1 MAMWQRLCELIEKP
15 QDRHVLVI
23 GDYMIDHYLYGDA
36 ERVSPEAPVPVL
48 RVVREED
55 SLGGAG
61 SVAADVAALGAI
73 AHCVGMIGEHADADR
88 LSTMLKTAGADPSGL
103 VRVPGRPTTRKT
115 RLIGLAQHRH
125 RQQLIRVDEESTEP
139 VSETTTRRL
148 LEQVERLIA
157 NCSVVCIEDYDKGVV
172 SPMLC
177 KEVAKL
183 AKARG
188 IPVLVDPA
196 NIRDY
201 SRYAGAYAITPNRT
215 ETERLTG
222 LRLRTMDAVETA
234 ARDILKACRT
244 EYACVTL
251 DADGII
257 IIGPDDMCEHVP
269 TKKRDVYD
277 VTGAGD
283 EVLAAMAVA
292 LAAGGSLREAAMLAN
307 IAGGL
312 EVEKFGC
319 VPITREE
326 VLGEIFLEH
335 HKDLGKVRTI
345 DQLVPDL
352 ARRRSLG
359 QKIVFT
365 NGCFD
370 LLHAGHV
377 ATFQLCKESG
387 DIVVVGLNS
396 DASIKRQGKSG
407 NRPIVPQSERAT
419 VLAALADVDYVVL
432 FDDDTPQKLIEAVQP
447 DVLVKGRDWEGKSIA
462 GQDVVESRGGR
473 VVLAPMV
480 EGLSTTN
487 LIAKIAGGG

>member
-1 MAMWQRLCELIEKP
+1 MWQRLCELVETP

-23 GDYMIDHYLYGDA
+23 GDFMIDHYLYGDA

-55 SLGGAG
+55 ALGGAG
-61 SVAADVAALGAI
+61 SVAADVAALGAV
-73 AHCVGMIGEHADADR
+73 AHCVGMVGDHGDADR
-88 LSTMLKTAGADPSGL
+88 LAKMLRSAGADPVGL
-103 VRVPGRPTTRKT
+103 VRVPGRPTTKKT

-125 RQQLIRVDEESTEP
+125 RQQLIRVDDESIEP

-148 LEQVERLIA
+148 LEQVERLIGG
-157 NCSVVCIEDYDKGVV
+157 CSVVCIEDYDKGVV
-172 SPMLC
+172 SPMLAH
-177 KEVAKL
+177 EVMKL
-183 AKARG
+183 ARARS

-201 SRYAGAYAITPNRT
+201 ARYAGAYAITPNRT

-234 ARDILKACRT
+234 SREILKACRT
-244 EYACVTL
+244 EYAFVTL
-251 DADGII
+251 DADGIA
-257 IIGPDDMCEHVP
+257 IIGPDRFYEHIP

-292 LAAGGSLREAAMLAN
+292 IAAGGSLREAAMLAN

-335 HKDLGKVRTI
+335 HKDLGKVRTLE
-345 DQLVPDL
+345 QLLPDL

-377 ATFQLCKESG
+377 ATFRLCKESG
-387 DIVVVGLNS
+387 DVVVVGLNS
-396 DASIKRQGKSG
+396 DASIKRQGKG
-407 NRPIVPQSERAT
+407 GERPIVDEANRAI
-419 VLAALADVDYVVL
+419 VLSALADVDYVVC
-432 FDDDTPQKLIEAVQP
+432 FDEDTPQRLIEAVQP
-447 DVLVKGRDWEGKSIA
+447 DVLIKGRDWEGKSIA
-462 GQDVVESRGGR
+462 GQDVVEARGGR

-480 EGLSTTN
+480 EGLSTTGI
-487 LIAKIAGGG
+487 IAKISKGG